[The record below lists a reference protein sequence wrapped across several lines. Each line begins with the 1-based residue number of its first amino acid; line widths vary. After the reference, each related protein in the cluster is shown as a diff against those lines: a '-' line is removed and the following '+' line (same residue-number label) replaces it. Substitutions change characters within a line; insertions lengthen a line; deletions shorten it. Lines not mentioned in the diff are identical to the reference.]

1 MQRFSAQASHTS
13 ALGSVNVNSVYTTCT
28 AWMLPHDLLCS
39 GARATGSLCNVHPG
53 RSPQTGEL
61 ASMSQPGFV
70 GFISSGDDGYAVVG
84 ALGTGGCT
92 DPWVGTSQGVR
103 HWVPVGGCGLSGLTN
118 R

>member
-1 MQRFSAQASHTS
+1 
-13 ALGSVNVNSVYTTCT
+13 
-28 AWMLPHDLLCS
+28 
-39 GARATGSLCNVHPG
+39 
-53 RSPQTGEL
+53 
-61 ASMSQPGFV
+61 MSQPGFV